1 MSLESLIR
9 IHFNASKIPT
19 QNELVKFDG
28 FDQLEKESAVKRF
41 LGKSWEEVY
50 NKIVSHGGFGTGSD
64 IEELLVMEPYGL
76 QYYLKS
82 YLLYCIKSE
91 AEPRYENE
99 TVHFLIWT
107 LREIFRI
114 RGVQVF
120 TVEQRPL
127 IRQFVVSLLIEIKDV
142 DDDEAVFPFVRSMKE
157 YVQDILRDPNL
168 QYDS

>member
-9 IHFNASKIPT
+9 IHFNASRIPT

-28 FDQLEKESAVKRF
+28 FDQLVKESAVKDF
-41 LGKSWEEVY
+41 LGKSWEEIF
-50 NKIVSHGGFGTGSD
+50 NQIPAGGFGAQCD
-64 IEELLVMEPYGL
+64 IEEIGVMEPYGL

-99 TVHFLIWT
+99 TVYILIWT
-107 LREIFRI
+107 LKEIFRL

-120 TVEQRPL
+120 TVEQRPV
-127 IRQFVVSLLIEIKDV
+127 IRQFIVSLLIEIKDV
-142 DDDEAVFPFVRSMKE
+142 NDDETVFPFVKSMKE
-157 YVQDILRDPNL
+157 YVQDILKDPNL
-168 QYDS
+168 